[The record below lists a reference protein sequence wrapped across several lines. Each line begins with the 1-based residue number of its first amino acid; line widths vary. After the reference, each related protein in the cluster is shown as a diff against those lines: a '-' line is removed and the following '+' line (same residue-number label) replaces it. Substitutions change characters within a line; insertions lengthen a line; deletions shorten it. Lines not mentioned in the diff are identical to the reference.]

1 MRNRLAILCCFIS
14 LFHAHGQYT
23 EVINSNRPGFND
35 SPYAVGVGVYQLE
48 MTSDIRYHEKISNF
62 TDFSAWTNQ
71 IDFHTG
77 IISEYLEFHV
87 KLADEQN
94 WMFEESI
101 FGASQLGA
109 NLLYSSV
116 GLKFLIFQRE
126 YKDPNLEIRSW
137 KKKNA
142 FDFRRLVPS
151 IALEFGY
158 SIPLFQNQSE
168 GLLHSEFENSDIHLT
183 TKSTPYIKVLTQQNL
198 SDRWTILANFSYENL
213 NLGIVSLGSHFILSS
228 SSAVFIDYRG
238 QINFPYNKHL
248 WQTGF
253 AKLLGENTQLN
264 LGLGSNFNWDNKLLF
279 ANIGLSWRIDK
290 HKDLF
295 KLSKNSSETEEKEIF
310 KGFFNKKSSNIQ
322 DKKRA
327 KRRKQKSKIR
337 N

>member
-1 MRNRLAILCCFIS
+1 MRNYLAILCCFIS
-14 LFHAHGQYT
+14 LFHANGQYT

-48 MTSDIRYHEKISNF
+48 ITSDIRYQEEVSNF

-77 IISEYLEFHV
+77 IISEYLEFHL

-94 WMFEESI
+94 WMLEPSL
-101 FGASQLGA
+101 FGDSQLKA
-109 NLLYSSV
+109 NLFYSSV
-116 GLKFLIFQRE
+116 GLKFLVFQRQ
-126 YKDPNLEIRSW
+126 YKDPDLEIRSW
-137 KKKNA
+137 KKKHA
-142 FDFRRLVPS
+142 FDTRRLVPS
-151 IALEFGY
+151 IALEVGY
-158 SIPLFQNQSE
+158 NIPLFQKEPE
-168 GLLHSEFENSDIHLT
+168 GFLNAELENPNIHLL
-183 TKSTPYIKVLTQQNL
+183 TKSNPYIKVLTQQNL
-198 SDRWTILANFSYENL
+198 SNRWTVLANFSYENL
-213 NLGIVSLGSHFILSS
+213 NVGVVSLGSHFILSS

-290 HKDLF
+290 HKDSF
-295 KLSKNSSETEEKEIF
+295 KLGKNSDQNEQEEIF
-310 KGFFNKKSSNIQ
+310 DGFFTKQPSNFQ